1 MSCLIIGDSIA
12 QGVAEIRKDCRSYT
26 QIGISTLGWSKK
38 WLEKIDLVADTVFIS
53 LGSNDQYKDFENVA
67 DELYHIRADIG
78 YDHKVIW
85 VLPAI
90 KPWIQDLIMEVSYEY
105 GDTVIQ
111 MVGLSKDGVHP
122 TSKGYKALAK
132 EIK

>member
-26 QIGISTLGWSKK
+26 QVGISTLGWSKK
-38 WLEKIDLVADTVFIS
+38 WLEKIDLVSDTVFIS
-53 LGSNDQYKDFENVA
+53 LGSNDKYGRFEDVA

-122 TSKGYKALAK
+122 TIKGYKALAK

>member
-26 QIGISTLGWSKK
+26 KVGISTLAWSKK
-38 WLEKIDLVADTVFIS
+38 WLEKIDFVSDTVFIS
-53 LGSNDQYKDFENVA
+53 LGSNDLYGRLEDVA

-78 YDHKVIW
+78 YDRKVIW

-90 KPWIQDLIMEVSYEY
+90 KPWVQDLITEVAYEY
-105 GDTVIQ
+105 GDTMLQIPS
-111 MVGLSKDGVHP
+111 LSKDGVHP
-122 TSKGYKALAK
+122 TYSGYKALAK

>member
-12 QGVAEIRKDCRSYT
+12 QGVADIRKDCRSYT
-26 QIGISTLGWSKK
+26 QNGIGTLAWSKK
-38 WLEKIDLVADTVFIS
+38 YLEKIDLVADTIFIS
-53 LGSNDQYKDFENVA
+53 LGSNDQYKNFEDVA

-90 KPWIQDLIMEVSYEY
+90 KPWVQDLIMEVSYEY
-105 GDTVIQ
+105 GDTVLE
-111 MVGLSKDGVHP
+111 MVSLSADKVHP
-122 TSKGYKALAK
+122 TTKGYKALAK